1 MSLALLLLLAAA
13 PKPFIEGVEKPK
25 KVITT
30 KLGKSELSAGE
41 VTARCIDLGKTVLV
55 EVNDPGL
62 IGARSAWLQKKGG
75 ETMPPCDGNA
85 NDDVIHV
92 EGLGGFGQVEGV
104 RGDFVF
110 AASADH
116 FGDREGLRVFHAVTG
131 ETVLDVE
138 RSVQKPAALRVDGP
152 HLWLKFHEAIP
163 ATCDPLGEK
172 AEDCWKELKAIAQV
186 PEDVVLKPPP
196 CAAKFKAAKAPI
208 GKSLLAVP
216 VEVDLN
222 DPKLKRFL
230 SGEAT
235 CDVAP

>member
-1 MSLALLLLLAAA
+1 MHVALLLLLTAA
-13 PKPFIEGVEKPK
+13 PKLAVEGVEKPK
-25 KVITT
+25 KVLTA
-30 KLGKSELSAGE
+30 KLGKSELAAGE

-62 IGARSAWLQKKGG
+62 IGARSAWLQKKAG

-85 NDDVIHV
+85 NDDVIHI

-116 FGDREGLRVFHAVTG
+116 FGDRAGLRVFHALTG

-138 RSVQKPAALRVDGP
+138 RSVQRPASLRVDGP
-152 HLWLKFHEAIP
+152 HVWLRYHEAIP

-172 AEDCWKELKAIAQV
+172 AADCWAELKASAQV
-186 PEDVVLKPPP
+186 PEDVVLKPPA
-196 CAAKFKAAKAPI
+196 CDAKFKAAKAVT

-222 DPKLKRFL
+222 DPKTKRFL